1 MNASAGE
8 QVTVLA
14 VDLGA
19 ASGRVS
25 AVTAA
30 HGRLRQ
36 RVVHRF
42 PNLPV
47 RAGGTQYWDVLSL
60 WREVQHGIELGR
72 SIAPASVGVDSWA
85 VDFGLLD
92 AHARLLGNP
101 VHYRDARTDGM
112 LEALLERVP
121 RERIFASTGV
131 QFMPINTSVQL
142 LSQVLRE
149 DPQLAAARSLLM
161 IPDLMHMW
169 LCGARVGEFTN
180 ATTTQLYDPVAGT
193 WSATM
198 LDAIGLDRGLMPEV
212 VAPGTRIGDADGIP
226 VVVPATHD
234 TASAVAAVPAL
245 DGDFAYISSGTWS
258 LVGLEVGRPHLGPD
272 AAAANVTNEGGVEGT
287 TRLLKNVTGLWIL
300 QQCLSHWRAAGLEY
314 TYRELMSAASQA
326 QPFASSF
333 DVDHPDFLAT
343 GDHTALVSA
352 HCRERGTRGPST
364 VGEVTRAIFE
374 GLAFAYRRALERVES
389 VAGRTASVIHVVGGG
404 ARNDLLCQFT
414 AEATGRPVIAGPVE
428 ATLLGNGGVQ
438 LLGLGRMGSLTELRR
453 HVRRGVRL
461 KHHAPQAPRGV
472 WDAAYQRWSEANAAA
487 ASPPLR
493 RGNSS
498 SMATKGPR

>member
-1 MNASAGE
+1 MNVSAGE
-8 QVTVLA
+8 PTTVLA

-30 HGRLRQ
+30 DGRLKQ
-36 RVVHRF
+36 RVIHRF
-42 PNLPV
+42 QNLPV

-72 SIAPASVGVDSWA
+72 AQAPASVGVDSWA
-85 VDFGLLD
+85 VDFALLD
-92 AHARLLGNP
+92 GHGRLLGNP

-121 RERIFASTGV
+121 KERIFASTGI

-142 LSQVLRE
+142 LGQVMRD

-193 WSATM
+193 WSGTM
-198 LDAIGLDRGLMPEV
+198 LDAIGLDRRLMPEV
-212 VAPGTRIGDADGIP
+212 VAPGTLVGDANGVP

-234 TASAVAAVPAL
+234 TASAVAAVPAD
-245 DGDFAYISSGTWS
+245 DGDIAYISSGTWS
-258 LVGLEVGRPHLGPD
+258 LVGLEVDRPYLGPN
-272 AAAANVTNEGGVEGT
+272 AAEANVTNEGGVAGT

-300 QQCLSHWRAAGLEY
+300 QQCLKAWRSAGLEY
-314 TYRELMSAASQA
+314 SYRELLSAASRA
-326 QPFASSF
+326 EPFASSI
-333 DVDHPDFLAT
+333 DVDHLDFLAP
-343 GDHTALVSA
+343 GDHTALVRA
-352 HCRERGTRGPST
+352 HCRERGAPEPST
-364 VGEVTRAIFE
+364 VGEVARAIFE
-374 GLAFAYRRALERVES
+374 SMAFAYRRALERVES

-438 LLGLGRMGSLTELRR
+438 LLGLGRLGSLAELRS
-453 HVRRGVRL
+453 HVRRGARL
-461 KHHAPQAPRGV
+461 THHAPRAPRGV
-472 WDAAYQRWSEANAAA
+472 WDAAYQRWLEANGTVG
-487 ASPPLR
+487 
-493 RGNSS
+493 GNDQRTGASS
-498 SMATKGPR
+498 SSATKGPR